1 MVLHGIRYYRWE
13 EYDKVFNH
21 LDMLN
26 APLEG
31 KDAVKEDSALNKK
44 VLEATEAYTQNSTNL
59 TELLTLIKTFDFF
72 GLKSLVESLKAVGE
86 NFAHTVIE
94 EPISY
99 TEGEKVDIDT
109 EEAAKKEPIKEP
121 VVENVVQE
129 LVRATR
135 LIPVTIVRPMMR
147 PALELEMM
155 SSASRIQLTD
165 TILEVPTPQPTCLVI
180 DITLPEQNK
189 SLPVA
194 PKVDKGKGIATNDVE
209 SPKKLVKDSSKVY
222 PEPNEPVRV
231 PYEIHGKLYHLTN
244 DGIQEH
250 LDKEE
255 KIKKAVKE
263 AKQLAM
269 SKPELITV
277 VHEEASKA
285 AIDPKIL
292 KSAKGGQEFKKIE
305 DTKMKVLNRE
315 NVEKIKSYRELMK
328 KRIEKYRWTT
338 TSRLKPKTI
347 TDVKIYPNT
356 KPVAMTVFRGTD
368 KRNFDV
374 HNPFNF
380 GDFSVTEWDKLRGI
394 IPKKKNQVVKDLMN
408 SLSKRY
414 EKLRTTHG
422 ELGISSSLSAPG
434 QVLSITLGRK
444 RKIQEPEPEI
454 RIPSLKCNRSLP
466 ESVPFVNNMVIEQPE
481 YGMLFIDVF
490 GDDAF

>member
-1 MVLHGIRYYRWE
+1 M
-13 EYDKVFNH
+13 KV
-21 LDMLN
+21 
-26 APLEG
+26 
-31 KDAVKEDSALNKK
+31 
-44 VLEATEAYTQNSTNL
+44 QQ
-59 TELLTLIKTFDFF
+59 LL
-72 GLKSLVESLKAVGE
+72 AE
-86 NFAHTVIE
+86 NFAHTIIE
-94 EPISY
+94 EPLSY
-99 TEGEKVDIDT
+99 TEGEKVDIDI

-129 LVRATR
+129 LVRETR
-135 LIPVTIVRPMMR
+135 PIPVTIVRPMMR
-147 PALELEMM
+147 PAPELEMM
-155 SSASRIQLTD
+155 SFASRIQLAD
-165 TILEVPTPQPTCLVI
+165 TILE
-180 DITLPEQNK
+180 
-189 SLPVA
+189 
-194 PKVDKGKGIATNDVE
+194 
-209 SPKKLVKDSSKVY
+209 KLIKDSSKVH

-263 AKQLAM
+263 AKLLAI
-269 SKPELITV
+269 SKLELITT
-277 VHEEASKA
+277 VHEEATKA

-292 KSAKGGQEFKKIE
+292 KSAKGGQDFKKIQ
-305 DTKMKVLNRE
+305 DTEMKVLNRE
-315 NVEKIKSYRELMK
+315 HVKKIKSYRELMK

-338 TSRLKPKTI
+338 TNRLKPETI

-356 KPVAMTVFRGTD
+356 KHVAMTVFRGTD

-380 GDFSVTEWDKLRGI
+380 GDFSVTEWDEVREI

-422 ELGISSSLSAPG
+422 KLGISSSLSAPG

-444 RKIQEPEPEI
+444 RKIQELELEI
-454 RIPSLKCNRSLP
+454 RIPSLECNRSLL
-466 ESVPFVNNMVIEQPE
+466 EGVPFVNNMVIEQPK
-481 YGMLFIDVF
+481 YGMFFIDVF
-490 GDDAF
+490 GEDAF